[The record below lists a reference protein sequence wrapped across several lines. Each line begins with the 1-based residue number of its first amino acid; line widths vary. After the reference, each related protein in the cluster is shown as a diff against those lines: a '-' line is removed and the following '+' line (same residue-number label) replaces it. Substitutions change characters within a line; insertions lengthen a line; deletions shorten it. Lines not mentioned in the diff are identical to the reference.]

1 MNPTLSFDPIVY
13 VVDDEPA
20 ILDSVSLLI
29 RSAGLRVMAFPSA
42 LEFLAAFIPNQIACL
57 VLDIRMPGTTGL
69 ELQAELEGAGVTLP
83 IVFVTGHGDVAQCTR
98 AFKAGA
104 SDFLTKPIDGELLL
118 DAIRKA
124 LRHCIA
130 TYEKASRTQEAEIRL
145 ARLSGREREVLELVT
160 EGMSSKEIGTRLG
173 LSPRTIEAHRAS
185 LFDKLEVNTLAEL
198 IKLFVYAIDAERAHR
213 LLPGN
218 AQVQGES
225 DLEADDIP
233 AAPEDSPG
241 AEDATVDVADT
252 QADHPENPAA
262 A

>member
-1 MNPTLSFDPIVY
+1 M
-13 VVDDEPA
+13 
-20 ILDSVSLLI
+20 
-29 RSAGLRVMAFPSA
+29 RS
-42 LEFLAAFIPNQIACL
+42 
-57 VLDIRMPGTTGL
+57 
-69 ELQAELEGAGVTLP
+69 
-83 IVFVTGHGDVAQCTR
+83 
-98 AFKAGA
+98 
-104 SDFLTKPIDGELLL
+104 FLTSSL
-118 DAIRKA
+118 
-124 LRHCIA
+124 
-130 TYEKASRTQEAEIRL
+130 RTQEAEIRL

-252 QADHPENPAA
+252 QAGHPENPAA